1 MAKTYKKATNPVFI
15 NNYPTRLLHRRE
27 AKTVFHSISFRLNDA
42 WASFTLPAG
51 LSKPATRKD
60 GSVIEGCMNLFL
72 GDGDKTHRVSIRKPD
87 GTFDV
92 FEMTN
97 AAIYQAIQADRAAYQ
112 ASIA

>member
-1 MAKTYKKATNPVFI
+1 MAKTNKKATNPVFI
-15 NNYPTRLLHRRE
+15 NNYPSRLLHKRE

-51 LSKPATRKD
+51 LSKPATRRD
-60 GSVIEGCMNLFL
+60 GSVIDGCMNLFL
-72 GDGDKTHRVSIRKPD
+72 GEADKTHNVSVRKPD
-87 GTFDV
+87 GSFDV

-97 AAIYQAIQADRAAYQ
+97 AAISEAIQADRAAYQ